1 MAGNLNKAKQENE
14 REKLLA
20 YIRPSVDKIFM
31 FMCLSHPLPTH
42 IYTDKDFFHPS
53 AHFFSLFCSL
63 AFSSLFLS
71 RQRRLRIFLFK
82 LYFILPTAALRN
94 MEFYIYSRKSLIH
107 ESFLLFFTATAINYL
122 FFPIHSILHKLCILF
137 CP

>member
-1 MAGNLNKAKQENE
+1 MGFERQNE

-42 IYTDKDFFHPS
+42 IYTGKDFFHPS
-53 AHFFSLFCSL
+53 AHLFFSFSFARVFLSL
-63 AFSSLFLS
+63 LLS